1 MITAGIV
8 GVGWW
13 GQNLVNASAGAENIE
28 FIAGAVRNPDKV
40 QEYADEKGLSLH
52 TSLDA
57 MLAEADI
64 DAVVLATPHS
74 LHVEQMLAAIEAGK
88 HVLSEK
94 PFTMTKADAEKVLAA
109 ADAAGVT
116 AVVGHN
122 RRFVPSLAELRK
134 RIADGTFG
142 TLLHVEM
149 TETGPAAIVM
159 PQDSW
164 RFQRSEW
171 PAGGMTPMGIHLIDN
186 MVDLFG
192 TVESVTAQAVRRAA
206 EADIDDTTSVL
217 LKFTSGMTGYLA
229 VMVTARPDFHA
240 AIYGRDATAR
250 MIGRMYDNLEIAP
263 ARGRGTGTVQ
273 LRFRAR
279 QRRVD
284 RRAGCLRGR
293 RAGAWRTIRS
303 PATRSSTRLPFSRR
317 SSSPPRPAWKRRSA
331 ERAIAGRGLER
342 GHPGD
347 PGHGACG
354 RVL

>member
-13 GQNLVNASAGAENIE
+13 GQNLIKASGAAENIE
-28 FIAGAVRNPDKV
+28 FVAGAVRNPDRV
-40 QEYADEKGLSLH
+40 TEFADEQGMTLYN
-52 TSLDA
+52 SLDA
-57 MLAEADI
+57 MLTHADI

-74 LHVEQMLAAIEAGK
+74 LHVEQMLAAIGAGK

-94 PFTMTKADAEKVLAA
+94 PFTMAKADAEKVLAA

-122 RRFVPSLAELRK
+122 RRFVPSMAEFRRK
-134 RIADGTFG
+134 IADGAFG
-142 TLLHVEM
+142 PLLHVEM

-171 PAGGMTPMGIHLIDN
+171 PAGGMTPMGVHLIDN

-192 TVESVTAQAVRRAA
+192 TVESVTAQAVHRAA

-217 LKFTSGMTGYLA
+217 LKFSSGMTGYLG

-250 MIGRMYDNLEIAP
+250 MIGRMYDSFEFVPREGGEPEQFSYDFGRDSDALTAELDAFGAAAQGMESYPISRDEIVHVVAVLEAVI
-263 ARGRGTGTVQ
+263 
-273 LRFRAR
+273 
-279 QRRVD
+279 
-284 RRAGCLRGR
+284 
-293 RAGAWRTIRS
+293 
-303 PATRSSTRLPFSRR
+303 
-317 SSSPPRPAWKRRSA
+317 KSA
-331 ERAIAGRGLER
+331 ESGKEEKVG
-342 GHPGD
+342 
-347 PGHGACG
+347 
-354 RVL
+354 